1 MEALVIGVGR
11 ELFALEASSV
21 REILDPVPTTL
32 VPGAKHFAKWI
43 INVRGNVIPLV
54 SLTLRFG
61 LPASSGT
68 IDSRFVVLDT
78 ELGGDRQSIGFM
90 ADKVYEVETLATSP
104 LGDTTKMGL
113 RLPPELIRSVARW
126 RDGIVLVPDIERI
139 LG

>member
-11 ELFALEASSV
+11 ELFALEAAAV
-21 REILDPVPTTL
+21 REILDPVPTTI
-32 VPGAKHFAKWI
+32 VPGAKTYSRWL

-61 LPASSGT
+61 LPDSFGT

-78 ELGGDRQSIGFM
+78 ELDGDRQSVGFM

-104 LGDTTKMGL
+104 LGETTKMGL
-113 RLPPELIRSVARW
+113 RLPPERSRSVARW
-126 RDGIVLVPDIERI
+126 RDGIVLVPDLARI